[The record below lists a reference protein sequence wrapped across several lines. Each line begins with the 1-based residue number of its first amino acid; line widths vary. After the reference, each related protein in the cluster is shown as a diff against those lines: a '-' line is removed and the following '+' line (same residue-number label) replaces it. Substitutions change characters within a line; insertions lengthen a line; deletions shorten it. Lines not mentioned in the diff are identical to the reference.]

1 METFGALARA
11 VLAVPAVFAVLA
23 VFVVVDIE
31 TGLVAVFSEE
41 LSLGESSLEE
51 FSLFSTVSIYMWFL
65 PSVESVCTETRG
77 GLRGWGYLVP
87 GFGLDRWGYGE

>member
-1 METFGALARA
+1 MVETFAALARA
-11 VLAVPAVFAVLA
+11 VLAVPAEFAVLA

-31 TGLVAVFSEE
+31 TGLVAVFSEV

-65 PSVESVCTETRG
+65 PSVESVCTETG
-77 GLRGWGYLVP
+77 GRIEGMGILRA
-87 GFGLDRWGYGE
+87 GLWVR